1 MADGRVDQAFLVT
14 ARSSR
19 RVRAAGQRERDGVIE
34 FLLEDAVAHKLVS
47 VLRLGPGDA
56 VTVLDDDGG
65 EHACRIASL
74 ERGRAVAIAEPVPAV
89 RLPEPWPVTLGIALI
104 KGERFDWA
112 VEKASEL
119 GVARILPV
127 ACERSQAK
135 DAGHSRQ
142 ERWSRIA
149 EAAALQSGRARPAL
163 VLAPAPS
170 VERALATRREEQAVS
185 MSESPRA
192 RATSSAGELACWH
205 GQSGGQRVGELDRS
219 VHPAP
224 RLVIVGPEG
233 GWSDAEQAILE
244 ASSTP
249 IDLGPFTLRTETAAI
264 ALAFSA
270 IQFISK

>member
-1 MADGRVDQAFLVT
+1 MADGRVDQTFLVT

-19 RVRAAGQRERDGVIE
+19 RVRAAGLRERDGAIE
-34 FLLEDAVAHKLVS
+34 FLLEDAVAHKLRS

-56 VTVLDDDGG
+56 VTVLDDDGV

-74 ERGRAVAIAEPVPAV
+74 ERGRAVAIAEPLSAM

-127 ACERSQAK
+127 ACERSQVK
-135 DAGHSRQ
+135 DAGQSRRD
-142 ERWSRIA
+142 RWTRIA
-149 EAAALQSGRARPAL
+149 EAAALQSGRARPAQ

-170 VERALATRREEQAVS
+170 VEHALATLSDDRPGSIGGARETPLAN
-185 MSESPRA
+185 A
-192 RATSSAGELACWH
+192 HACWH
-205 GQSGGQRVGELDRS
+205 GQSGGRRFEEFDRS
-219 VHPAP
+219 VHHAP
-224 RLVIVGPEG
+224 RLLIVGPEG
-233 GWSDAEQAILE
+233 GWSETEQALLM

-249 IDLGPFTLRTETAAI
+249 VDLGPFTLRTETAAI
-264 ALAFSA
+264 VLTCLAV
-270 IQFISK
+270 QFISK